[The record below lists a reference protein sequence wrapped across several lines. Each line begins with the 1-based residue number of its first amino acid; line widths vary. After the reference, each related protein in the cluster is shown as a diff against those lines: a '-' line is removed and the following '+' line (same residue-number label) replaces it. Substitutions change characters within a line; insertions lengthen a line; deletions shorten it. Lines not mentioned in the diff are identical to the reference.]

1 MISTLGVK
9 GLVEQGER
17 KRPQPPMSLVPCGN
31 VHYLHLD
38 IGLFFGKDLQF
49 FQNVLFVY
57 GLRVVYRPM
66 QNLAIYFYPW
76 PFEVCAL
83 DHPICNKNS
92 LFSFINKHPYKMFSL
107 EMNTIINK
115 VFVKLL
121 HNWKLL
127 VINANFYCNNTRTN
141 KMSFNYPTFF

>member
-1 MISTLGVK
+1 
-9 GLVEQGER
+9 
-17 KRPQPPMSLVPCGN
+17 
-31 VHYLHLD
+31 
-38 IGLFFGKDLQF
+38 
-49 FQNVLFVY
+49 
-57 GLRVVYRPM
+57 
-66 QNLAIYFYPW
+66 
-76 PFEVCAL
+76 L